1 LIGLLEEMKKINLE
15 ETYIDA
21 TFVRSKAGKQL
32 VGNTK
37 CGKGHKLMAICD
49 DKSRPLA
56 LLLANASRSEIKL
69 VFDTLGCLATR
80 QKPKRIIGDKAYDS
94 DKHDA
99 ELKQQGIDLIAPNK
113 SNRKQNFQDKRPLRR
128 YKRRHKIE
136 NFFAHIHNYR
146 RTIISY
152 DKYPHT
158 FFGFVLFASILLIL
172 NKIK

>member
-1 LIGLLEEMKKINLE
+1 MKQISLA

-56 LLLANASRSEIKL
+56 LLLESASRSEIKL
-69 VFDTLGCLATR
+69 VFDTLDCLATK
-80 QKPKRIIGDKAYDS
+80 QKPQRIIADRAYDS

-99 ELKQQGIDLIAPNK
+99 ELKKQGIDLIAPNR

-128 YKRRHKIE
+128 YKRKHKIE
-136 NFFAHIHNYR
+136 NFFAHLHNYR
-146 RTIISY
+146 RTIIPH

-172 NKIK
+172 NKIT